1 MEGGE
6 GGGDVQGAECDAN
19 ADLHHEGVKQ
29 MSSFLVYL
37 HFKLEQIT
45 SCLKGRYNVK
55 SVTIYYT
62 SDIQ

>member
-19 ADLHHEGVKQ
+19 ADLHHKGVKQ

-37 HFKLEQIT
+37 HFKLE
-45 SCLKGRYNVK
+45 
-55 SVTIYYT
+55 
-62 SDIQ
+62 